1 MNIYSQLINLGASD
15 ISNAEERK
23 VRVINKFNLLCL
35 GFGVGLAI
43 INASSGLWYQAFA
56 NFVGIALINIPV
68 FLFNYQRRYELAKWI
83 FSIGLI
89 SLVMAVSIANAI
101 NHRSTSTEILI
112 LAFGSFVIIVFEGKG
127 KNVLFLI
134 CALSIYIIEY
144 YKDLYLWDGGFT
156 ASYFFSLLNYSIAL
170 IAVYFF
176 SQIFKSELD
185 RAVSK
190 VEQLN
195 SDLEHSRMVLY
206 SLIDDTPMFLAM
218 MDADGKYVMVNKKF
232 ENAFDMPRSQMI
244 GKHYKEVLSA
254 ELVSFHEPLI
264 NRSFGGEYLDFY
276 EERITTPGIYDHSYG
291 KYFPV
296 FDDNGQVRYIIVF
309 VTDISDLKKAENKLQ
324 DLNRAKD
331 KMFSVLAHDII
342 SPINLLKNAISLN
355 EQQDELGPVDL
366 NIFLSRTKEQLLT
379 LTHMME
385 NLLRWGKSQF
395 HGWKSTPEM
404 LSVSKIVSDLLE
416 VYGDHS
422 RSKNLEVKCQ
432 LSDSK
437 ELFADKGH
445 LELVLRNL
453 MVNAFK
459 FSESGSIVEIFEKE
473 APNELEIHI
482 VDQGVGLS
490 EDLIDIISKGGVV
503 ESEMGTAGESG
514 TGLGLQ
520 LCFEVVKVEGWKL
533 TAVGGS
539 KKGAHFVLSIPYQ
552 TK

>member
-1 MNIYSQLINLGASD
+1 CHFFGVRDVVGIHYFAAKGSHQLPNSILTQRVIHMNIYSQLINLGASD

-276 EERITTPGIYDHSYG
+276 EERITTPGIYDHS
-291 KYFPV
+291 
-296 FDDNGQVRYIIVF
+296 
-309 VTDISDLKKAENKLQ
+309 
-324 DLNRAKD
+324 
-331 KMFSVLAHDII
+331 
-342 SPINLLKNAISLN
+342 
-355 EQQDELGPVDL
+355 
-366 NIFLSRTKEQLLT
+366 
-379 LTHMME
+379 
-385 NLLRWGKSQF
+385 
-395 HGWKSTPEM
+395 
-404 LSVSKIVSDLLE
+404 
-416 VYGDHS
+416 
-422 RSKNLEVKCQ
+422 
-432 LSDSK
+432 
-437 ELFADKGH
+437 
-445 LELVLRNL
+445 
-453 MVNAFK
+453 
-459 FSESGSIVEIFEKE
+459 
-473 APNELEIHI
+473 
-482 VDQGVGLS
+482 
-490 EDLIDIISKGGVV
+490 
-503 ESEMGTAGESG
+503 
-514 TGLGLQ
+514 
-520 LCFEVVKVEGWKL
+520 
-533 TAVGGS
+533 
-539 KKGAHFVLSIPYQ
+539 
-552 TK
+552 